1 MAGPGLGRP
10 VAVSASASDSAPM
23 PAAVAPASTPTPTS
37 TGHTALLRT
46 LDATTAARADVM
58 CASVWRAGYAGSLR
72 RLRRSIS
79 RA

>member
-1 MAGPGLGRP
+1 MAGPGSGRP

-23 PAAVAPASTPTPTS
+23 PAAVAPANTPTPTS

-46 LDATTAARADVM
+46 LDATTRPADVM
-58 CASVWRAGYAGSLR
+58 CQAYGVSYAGSLR